1 MTDVQLHE
9 PGACPGG
16 CEDIKIVDRRHNEG
30 AKRMSSIESVLATL
44 KQRLDDHDEKITGV
58 HTDLKQNCADTS
70 EVLDIIKAG
79 KGFFKVLGYIAT
91 AIKWT
96 AAFAAPVIALIYTI
110 KTGGKP

>member
-16 CEDIKIVDRRHNEG
+16 CEEIQTVE
-30 AKRMSSIESVLATL
+30 
-44 KQRLDDHDEKITGV
+44 QRLDDAAIRMAKIEASLTQFGEKLDA
-58 HTDLKQNCADTS
+58 HTRMSAETNSTVS
-70 EVLDIIKAG
+70 EVLEILHAG

>member
-16 CEDIKIVDRRHNEG
+16 CGEIQTVEQRIDDG
-30 AKRMSSIESVLATL
+30 AIRMANIEASLSQLSEKLDEHTRMS
-44 KQRLDDHDEKITGV
+44 
-58 HTDLKQNCADTS
+58 ADTNSTVS
-70 EVLDIIKAG
+70 EVLEILHAG

>member
-1 MTDVQLHE
+1 MANIEASLSQLSEKLDEHT
-9 PGACPGG
+9 
-16 CEDIKIVDRRHNEG
+16 
-30 AKRMSSIESVLATL
+30 RMS
-44 KQRLDDHDEKITGV
+44 
-58 HTDLKQNCADTS
+58 ADTNSSVS
-70 EVLDIIKAG
+70 EVLEILHAG